1 MRISSPPVKWPC
13 FYGID
18 FASRA
23 ELIANGLSVDEIASS
38 LGATLAWQAQDLNPA
53 GAVGDAAKATP
64 EMGEALL
71 DFAARRMAELWRQV
85 AAVDLDAWLRDMPEA
100 P

>member
-1 MRISSPPVKWPC
+1 MA
-13 FYGID
+13 D
-18 FASRA
+18 FPSAKQRLEDTA
-23 ELIANGLSVDEIASS
+23 PAIASA
-38 LGATLAWQAQDLNPA
+38 LGASLAWQAQDLNPA
-53 GAVGDAAKATP
+53 GAVGDATKATA
-64 EMGEALL
+64 ELGEALL